1 MSGPGQDSE
10 PEAKVLLIKRLYR
23 YVNEAVAAKLTKV
36 LIERYCAG

>member
-23 YVNEAVAAKLTKV
+23 YLDEAVFAKAN
-36 LIERYCAG
+36 RGAN